1 MAKTSG
7 IGSIISVDDS
17 SGTARDISGD
27 VNSLTNDQG
36 QDLAVVTGIDKS
48 AQERIPL
55 LADLTVTLNG
65 TANFSSNM
73 SHDVFKTL
81 TGTRTVTWGPIGS
94 TSGYPKLEAEM
105 VVESFNYARDASGA
119 LNYTASLSLQS
130 GTVPAWTT
138 Y

>member
-17 SGTARDISGD
+17 GGTARNISGD

-48 AQERIPL
+48 AEERIPL
-55 LADLTVTLNG
+55 LADLTMTLNG
-65 TANFSSNM
+65 TANFASNM
-73 SHDVFKTL
+73 SHDVFKVL
-81 TGTRTVTWGPIGS
+81 SGTRTVTWGPIGS

-105 VVESFNYARDASGA
+105 VVESFNYSRDASGA
-119 LNYTASLSLQS
+119 LNYTANMSLQS
-130 GTVPAWTT
+130 GTLPAWTT